1 MSANNVLA
9 EVKNLRTY
17 FYLAEGVVRAVDG
30 VDLVIRPGRTLGIVG
45 ESGCGKSVTALSLMQ
60 LVPSPGRI
68 ESGEITYYKT
78 VRETKSTA
86 MADVVNIADLKP
98 NSPEM
103 RAIRGDQISMVFQEP
118 MTALLPVR
126 TVGSQ
131 IIEAITLH
139 QQVSKEEAR
148 ERAISILARVKLPN
162 PDRIV
167 DTYPFQLS
175 GGMRQRAVIAMALSC
190 NPRLLIADEPTT
202 ALDVTTEAQI
212 LDLMRDL
219 QQEFNMA
226 IMYITH
232 NLGVI
237 AEMADEVA
245 VMYMGKVVEET
256 DVMTAFKSPLH
267 PYTRALLRSI
277 PQLDDVLA
285 RAGQKKRLETIKGM
299 VPDPYSV
306 LPGCS
311 FHPRCPRYMPG
322 VCDKVAPEV
331 IEVESGHTV
340 RCHLY
345 ASQPANVQAADMIR
359 RTQPHD

>member
-1 MSANNVLA
+1 MASDNNVLA
-9 EVKNLRTY
+9 EIRNLRTY

-30 VDLVIRPGRTLGIVG
+30 VDLTIREGRTLGIVG
-45 ESGCGKSVTALSLMQ
+45 ESGCGKSITSLSLMQ
-60 LVPSPGRI
+60 LVPNPGRI
-68 ESGEITYYKT
+68 EEGEILYYGELPTT
-78 VRETKSTA
+78 VSA
-86 MADVVNIADLKP
+86 SGSGPINIAALKP
-98 NSPEM
+98 DSREM
-103 RAIRGDQISMVFQEP
+103 RALRGNQISMVFQEP

-131 IIEAITLH
+131 IAEAVTLH
-139 QQVSKEEAR
+139 RKVSKEEAR
-148 ERAISILARVKLPN
+148 ERAIDTLARVGLPN
-162 PDRIV
+162 PDRIA

-190 NPRLLIADEPTT
+190 DPNLLIADEPTT

-212 LDLMRDL
+212 LELMRTL
-219 QQEFNMA
+219 QRDFGMA

-245 VMYMGKVVEET
+245 VMYLGKVVEECSVT
-256 DVMTAFKSPLH
+256 ETFRNPLH
-267 PYTRALLRSI
+267 PYTKALLRSI

-285 RAGQKKRLETIKGM
+285 RAGRKERLQTIKGM

-306 LPGCS
+306 LPGCT
-311 FHPRCPRYMPG
+311 FHPRCPQFMQG
-322 VCDKVAPEV
+322 LCDEVVPEV
-331 IEVESGHTV
+331 IEVEPGHMA

-345 ASQPANVQAADMIR
+345 GSHASDAQASKD
-359 RTQPHD
+359 TLL

>member
-1 MSANNVLA
+1 MLSDSVLA

-17 FYLAEGVVRAVDG
+17 FHLAEGVVRALDG
-30 VDLVIRPGRTLGIVG
+30 VNLTIKAGRTLGVVG

-60 LVPSPGRI
+60 LVPSPGKI
-68 ESGEITYYKT
+68 EGGEINYYRTIHKT
-78 VRETKSTA
+78 ESSTTS
-86 MADVVNIADLKP
+86 DVVEIARLKP

-103 RAIRGDQISMVFQEP
+103 RAIRGDRISMVFQEP

-131 IIEAITLH
+131 IMEAITLH

-148 ERAISILARVKLPN
+148 TRAIDILARVNLPN

-190 NPRLLIADEPTT
+190 TPNLLIADEPTT

-219 QQEFNMA
+219 QQEYNMA

-237 AEMADEVA
+237 AEMAQEVA
-245 VMYMGKVVEET
+245 VMYMGKVVEES
-256 DVMTAFKSPLH
+256 DVMTIFKHPLH

-285 RAGQKKRLETIKGM
+285 RAGQKKQLETIKGM

-311 FHPRCPRYMPG
+311 FHPRCPRFMQG
-322 VCDKVAPEV
+322 VCDKIAPEV
-331 IEVESGHTV
+331 IEVESDHMV

-345 ASQPANVQAADMIR
+345 ASHPADAQTADHS
-359 RTQPHD
+359 TKDTTS

>member
-1 MSANNVLA
+1 MSEDNVLA
-9 EVKNLRTY
+9 EIRNLRTY
-17 FYLAEGVVRAVDG
+17 FHLAEGIVRAVDG
-30 VDLVIRPGRTLGIVG
+30 VDLTIRPGRTLGIVG
-45 ESGCGKSVTALSLMQ
+45 ESGCGKSITAMSLMQ

-68 ESGEITYYKT
+68 EGGEINYYRT
-78 VRETKSTA
+78 VHQTESASTA
-86 MADVVNIADLKP
+86 DIIEISKLKP
-98 NSPEM
+98 DSREM
-103 RAIRGDQISMVFQEP
+103 RAIRGNQISMVFQEP
-118 MTALLPVR
+118 MAAMLPVR
-126 TVGSQ
+126 TVGAQ
-131 IIEAITLH
+131 IMEAITLH
-139 QQVSKEEAR
+139 QNVSKVEAQ
-148 ERAISILARVKLPN
+148 ERAIDILSRVGLPN

-167 DTYPFQLS
+167 NTYPFQLS

-190 NPRLLIADEPTT
+190 NPNLLIADEPTT

-237 AEMADEVA
+237 AEMAQEVA

-256 DVMTAFKSPLH
+256 DVMSIFKHPLH
-267 PYTRALLRSI
+267 PYTQALLRSI
-277 PQLDDVLA
+277 PQLDDVMA
-285 RAGQKKRLETIKGM
+285 RTGQKKRLETIKGM

-311 FHPRCPRYMPG
+311 FHPRCPQYMEG
-322 VCDKVAPEV
+322 VCNKIAPEV
-331 IEVESGHTV
+331 IEAEPGHTV

-345 ASQPANVQAADMIR
+345 ASHSSRAQTAVPTAKD
-359 RTQPHD
+359 TTL